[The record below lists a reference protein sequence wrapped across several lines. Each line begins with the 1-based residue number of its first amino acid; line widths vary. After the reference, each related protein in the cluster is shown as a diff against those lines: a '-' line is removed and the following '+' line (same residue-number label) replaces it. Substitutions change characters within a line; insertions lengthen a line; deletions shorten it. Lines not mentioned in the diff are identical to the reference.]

1 MSYESRTRAL
11 HLCGSGASNLQ
22 RCWQEAHRGRGESCC
37 GQRSLGSRADSALL
51 QRQSVEWL
59 NERSWRGWW
68 RWGETGDKGVK
79 QQMTV
84 NDGRDP
90 GTLGEDEEGAGGGVG
105 PALYL
110 QVLGGLPEGE
120 SPLCQGQKDQMRRSP
135 FGRRLGCRESS
146 SLFEGKTLGGFEEL
160 ERPVLEQEEGGNT
173 CS

>member
-1 MSYESRTRAL
+1 MMA
-11 HLCGSGASNLQ
+11 
-22 RCWQEAHRGRGESCC
+22 
-37 GQRSLGSRADSALL
+37 
-51 QRQSVEWL
+51 
-59 NERSWRGWW
+59 
-68 RWGETGDKGVK
+68 
-79 QQMTV
+79 
-84 NDGRDP
+84 DP

-110 QVLGGLPEGE
+110 QVLGGLPEDE